1 MKTYEN
7 ALRHYNNCQAPTK
20 RAKKWLRMPDNAR
33 YLTRSGDTHK
43 SIHKTNDGTIY
54 YRLYN
59 TDIATFYPADE
70 QGHYKVVMNYYNSQT
85 TDNFMHRFGLH
96 YSYNI
101 QTTTGDTVVIPQVPA
116 RGDFDHSAVLFFD
129 EDWRLVKERSKHRD
143 IYTYKS
149 SDEDKAK
156 RKVFKEK
163 LDTLIT
169 LACINIGQYKENVT
183 IDRDLGA
190 PFMTSYDLPKPIS
203 EFQAFIRTYGCWDLD
218 KEVSN
223 PEFVSK
229 FMSMAQSVF
238 DILASNKID
247 REHGRNGVYLWK
259 GWRDAPDVLADK
271 EEKRWDIAQA
281 VTVDEFK
288 KSLVNRL
295 MNIYGI
301 KIATKSVAWGQFM
314 PSIPRMYHLL

>member
-7 ALRHYNNCQAPTK
+7 ALSHYNNCQAPTK
-20 RAKKWLRMPDNAR
+20 RAKQWLRKPDNAR

-85 TDNFMHRFGLH
+85 TDNFMYKFGLR
-96 YSYNI
+96 YSHNI
-101 QTTTGDTVVIPQVPA
+101 QTTAGDTVVIPQVPA

-149 SDEDKAK
+149 SEEDKAK

-183 IDRDLGA
+183 IDR
-190 PFMTSYDLPKPIS
+190 S
-203 EFQAFIRTYGCWDLD
+203 
-218 KEVSN
+218 
-223 PEFVSK
+223 
-229 FMSMAQSVF
+229 
-238 DILASNKID
+238 
-247 REHGRNGVYLWK
+247 
-259 GWRDAPDVLADK
+259 
-271 EEKRWDIAQA
+271 
-281 VTVDEFK
+281 
-288 KSLVNRL
+288 
-295 MNIYGI
+295 
-301 KIATKSVAWGQFM
+301 
-314 PSIPRMYHLL
+314 

>member
-7 ALRHYNNCQAPTK
+7 ALSHYNNCQAPTK
-20 RAKKWLRMPDNAR
+20 RAKQWLRKPDNAR

-85 TDNFMHRFGLH
+85 TDNFMYKFGLR
-96 YSYNI
+96 YSHNI
-101 QTTTGDTVVIPQVPA
+101 QTTAGDTVVIPQVPA

-183 IDRDLGA
+183 TDSALGA
-190 PFMTSYDLPKPIS
+190 SFMKPYDLPQS
-203 EFQAFIRTYGCWDLD
+203 IRLFEAYVSAQRFLELD
-218 KEVSN
+218 TEVSN
-223 PEFVSK
+223 PEFVNR
-229 FMSMAQSVF
+229 FINMSQSVF
-238 DILASNKID
+238 DILASNKVA
-247 REHGRNGVYLWK
+247 REHGKNGVYLGA
-259 GWRDAPDVLADK
+259 GWRETPDALADK

-281 VTVDEFK
+281 VTVDAFK

-295 MNIYGI
+295 MDIYGI
-301 KIATKSVAWGQFM
+301 KIGTKSVAWGQFM
-314 PSIPRMYHLL
+314 PSIPRKYHLL

>member
-1 MKTYEN
+1 M
-7 ALRHYNNCQAPTK
+7 
-20 RAKKWLRMPDNAR
+20 AKKWLSMPDNAR

-43 SIHKTNDGTIY
+43 SIHKTNDGAIY

-70 QGHYKVVMNYYNSQT
+70 QGHYKVVMDYYNSQT
-85 TDNFMHRFGLH
+85 TDKFMYNFGLH
-96 YSYNI
+96 YSHNVR
-101 QTTTGDTVVIPQVPA
+101 TTAGDLVVIPQVPA
-116 RGDFDHSAVLFFD
+116 RSDFDHSAVLFFD

-156 RKVFKEK
+156 RKVFREK

-190 PFMTSYDLPKPIS
+190 PFMSSYALPKPIS
-203 EFQAFIRTYGCWDLD
+203 EFQAFIRTYGYWDLD
-218 KEVSN
+218 KEITN

-229 FMSMAQSVF
+229 FMSMTQSVF
-238 DILASNKID
+238 DILASNKVD
-247 REHGRNGVYLWK
+247 REHGKNHVYLWE
-259 GWRDAPDVLADK
+259 GWGDTPDLNADK
-271 EEKRWDIAQA
+271 QEKRWDIAQA
-281 VTVDEFK
+281 VTADEFK

-295 MNIYGI
+295 MGLYGI
-301 KIATKSVAWGQFM
+301 KTGTKSVAWGQFM
-314 PSIPRMYHLL
+314 PSITRVYHLL